1 MGLDILQMAI
11 VIVILLLL
19 VKPVGTY
26 MAAVFMGKR
35 TWLDPVLNPVDNA
48 IYKVSGVDPNKGQR
62 WPAYV
67 KSVLLVNLTMFVMLF
82 LIYELQTILPLNPDG
97 MSQVDPWLALNMSI
111 FNFEGGWSRII
122 NPIEVHE
129 NC

>member
-97 MSQVDPWLALNMSI
+97 MSQVDPWLALNT
-111 FNFEGGWSRII
+111 
-122 NPIEVHE
+122 
-129 NC
+129 

>member
-35 TWLDPVLNPVDNA
+35 TWLDPVLDPVDNA
-48 IYKVSGVDPNKGQR
+48 I
-62 WPAYV
+62 
-67 KSVLLVNLTMFVMLF
+67 
-82 LIYELQTILPLNPDG
+82 
-97 MSQVDPWLALNMSI
+97 
-111 FNFEGGWSRII
+111 
-122 NPIEVHE
+122 
-129 NC
+129 